1 MYLAKA
7 VNVSKLEQIANEGD
21 ESLAI
26 AFLAYGHYMV
36 GNWINTD
43 NVALYRLMQEDLYW
57 EYELVWTTKTWPMYD
72 ALNEYIMRIVE
83 ANLQRYE
90 ELIVAQQYLNHRVQ
104 NVIAHSTDRVQYFND
119 LYCTCFISN
128 TNDIDFELNFEL
140 SQPVIWI
147 DIEKANSEDLLSSIE
162 NGCQSFI
169 LTEDS
174 WLPFFEGF
182 WYLHDR
188 TVQRFANKKVII
200 ALDYDSE
207 YFKVEPIFEHVV
219 VHDIPQLL
227 VIVQVEDDRIDVVTN
242 KFTGRDT
249 QQEVIL
255 LDSFVPSLGTFLY
268 GNELFPDKLLNLQGR
283 FLRLAIFNYSPYT
296 FWNEVNIS
304 SDSNAYF
311 EHEASLQVDG
321 TESRI
326 FSLFCD
332 TFNCSLEISLD
343 EAGEWGE
350 IFDNRTGNGI
360 IGAVVERRADI
371 GVGALY
377 SWYHEFTFL
386 TLSKPISR
394 TGVTCITPK
403 PKLLSSWMTPILP
416 FTPNLWAAVAV
427 TFVLASIFALFI
439 NFMVNKIV
447 LTQPTIL
454 KLLQNF
460 ETHPKEVLH
469 RHAIQQDLAYSVERL
484 PYGHFAI
491 GEYIDR
497 EVSHYFHL
505 MIEDIYWENC
515 VAMSTKT
522 WPMMDHLDGLIL
534 RVFESGIQ
542 RYWELQV
549 VSKYADNKVQLT
561 IATSRHQESSGPTIL
576 QPSHLVGAFLLLA
589 FGLAS
594 GFMIFVMEI
603 AVGKLHGA
611 KWFHQD

>member
-1 MYLAKA
+1 MF
-7 VNVSKLEQIANEGD
+7 N
-21 ESLAI
+21 
-26 AFLAYGHYMV
+26 
-36 GNWINTD
+36 
-43 NVALYRLMQEDLYW
+43 
-57 EYELVWTTKTWPMYD
+57 
-72 ALNEYIMRIVE
+72 
-83 ANLQRYE
+83 
-90 ELIVAQQYLNHRVQ
+90 
-104 NVIAHSTDRVQYFND
+104 YFTD

-128 TNDIDFELNFEL
+128 ANDIDFELHFEL

-147 DIEKANSEDLLSSIE
+147 DIENVNREDLLSSIE

-169 LTEDS
+169 LTENS
-174 WLPFFEGF
+174 WLTFFDLF

-188 TVQRFANKKVII
+188 TVQRFANKKVLIE
-200 ALDYDSE
+200 LDYDSE
-207 YFKVEPIFEHVV
+207 YFKVESIFEHVV
-219 VHDIPQLL
+219 VHDIPQLV

-255 LDSFVPSLGTFLY
+255 LDSYIPSLGTFLY
-268 GNELFPDKLLNLQGR
+268 GNDLFPDKLLDLKGR

-296 FWNEVNIS
+296 FWNEVNFS

-311 EHEASLQVDG
+311 EHDASLQVDG
-321 TESRI
+321 TESKI

-377 SWYHEFTFL
+377 SWFHEFTFL

-427 TFVLASIFALFI
+427 TFVLASIFALFM

-447 LTQPTIL
+447 LTQDIRVDICESFMIIGSMFILQTVLLRINRNKYVSQMVLIGSVLFVGMMIGNVYSGGLSSVMTIPRYQKPIDTLLDLANSDLHWASTHDAWIFSILMATQPTIL

-497 EVSHYFHL
+497 DVSHNFHL

-576 QPSHLVGAFLLLA
+576 QPSHLVGAFLLLT

-611 KWFHQD
+611 KWFHRD